1 MKKRNRLILL
11 GAWSE
16 PPLVAWSWFCEE
28 ATKHF
33 VKLTGFQLRPFT
45 YLNSINNLHY
55 QYFLL
60 SDVNKLFDKF
70 KALTANERQ
79 RFSKKIFNNYYQES
93 KQAARFL
100 NFLEA
105 NNFTLLSDEDLK
117 EMVDKWMKKLSR
129 ITMQIWFAVLLDI
142 WYPRVKDELVVKEIA
157 AKARDHSGYLHKELK
172 AELSRLIKK
181 LSKRLKIP
189 AEDIYFLFPDEI
201 ITALNTGHLPN
212 IADRK
217 NFFVTFYVNGRYK
230 ILGGEKARKILKQY
244 EIEWQSKQKLR
255 FLKGEPACSGKVN
268 GKVKI
273 ILLNKEFAK
282 FKKGDILVA
291 LQTMINYVPL
301 MKKAKAILTELGGLT
316 SHAAIVSREL
326 KKPCI
331 VGIKNLTSSL
341 KDGDLVEV
349 DAGKGRVE
357 ILNK

>member
-1 MKKRNRLILL
+1 MKKRNKLILL
-11 GAWSE
+11 GAWNE

-33 VKLTGFQLRPFT
+33 VKLTGFQLHPLT
-45 YLNSINNLHY
+45 YLNSTNNLHY

-60 SDVNKLFDKF
+60 SDINKLFNKF
-70 KALTANERQ
+70 KALTANEKQ
-79 RFSKKIFNNYYQES
+79 RFSKRIFNNYYKES
-93 KQAARFL
+93 KQATRFL
-100 NFLEA
+100 NSLKA
-105 NNFTLLSDEDLK
+105 NNFASLPDRGLK
-117 EMVDKWMKKLSR
+117 EVVSKWVKKSSR

-142 WYPRVKDELVVKEIA
+142 WYPKVKDELAVKEIA
-157 AKARDHSGYLHKELK
+157 AKARNHSGHLHKKLK
-172 AELSRLIKK
+172 AELSRLVKK
-181 LSKRLKIP
+181 FSKRLKIP
-189 AEDIYFLFPDEI
+189 ADDIYFLFPDEI
-201 ITALNTGHLPN
+201 ITALNTGYLPN

-217 NFFVTFYVNGRYK
+217 KFFVTFYVNGRYR
-230 ILGGEKARKILKQY
+230 ILGGEKARKIVQQY
-244 EIEWQSKQKLR
+244 EIEGQPKHESR
-255 FLKGEPACSGKVN
+255 FLKGEPACSGRVN

-273 ILLNKEFAK
+273 ILFNGEFAK

-349 DAGKGRVE
+349 DADAGRVK
-357 ILNK
+357 ILYK